1 MGDFLTFRRM
11 VTPILIQVVYW
22 IVTVVMIVG
31 GLVVLVAAPGGTE
44 RALGLAVL
52 VLGPLVVRVYAEVLL
67 VVFRINETL
76 TDIRNMKGQG

>member
-22 IVTVVMIVG
+22 IVTVVVIVG

-67 VVFRINETL
+67 VVFRINDTL
-76 TDIRNMKGQG
+76 TDIRNMKK

>member
-22 IVTVVMIVG
+22 IATVVVIVG
-31 GLVVLVAAPGGTE
+31 GLVVLVAAPEGTE

-67 VVFRINETL
+67 VVFRINDTL
-76 TDIRNMKGQG
+76 TDIRNMKK

>member
-22 IVTVVMIVG
+22 IVTVVVIVG

-76 TDIRNMKGQG
+76 TDIRNMKGRC